1 MGSPIMKFLTK
12 RTLPILFGFVSLF
25 SLTIA
30 NGDHVQNSDDAIEI
44 ESDDIQLRWLDK
56 STMQIIWSGKEGM
69 EDGSINEDSSDNGLF
84 SQSSTKSPGES
95 DDNSETASSD
105 TTSQPS
111 NTENDMDT
119 NEDGSGTADVEEK
132 VINGELMFLTP
143 SVKFKF
149 ENKTTVCRFRG
160 KLENHPLARA
170 SVVGC
175 ETEEFSFVNINIG
188 GRFYVLNLNNKDGRT
203 WKKIRNPSLDTAVK
217 VRGKRSPYYR
227 APPPSGVR
235 DFVERNEPRP
245 NLLASREGPPPK
257 AITLPYTLAYDKR
270 LKRYFGSDSRA
281 KKYVADVSTLAE
293 PFLEGESN
301 LGTEVH
307 MKFGDIQFVD
317 ENVDAD
323 GMCRS
328 EPSRGVKNVIAKQAG
343 NLTPMVIITDDK
355 VDCTG
360 RVSAFTGCAYMG
372 SACGVKSG
380 ANIAIVDMTF
390 VGEGCSGKRS
400 HGVQDSAMTFVHEVG
415 HQLGMDH
422 DHAGGNGGRTDGRDC
437 TGEGH
442 MSYGE
447 SKKEWSSCSKYDF
460 KNWWN
465 SEGYACPHIE
475 HGTTN
480 CGGHKAPSCKKCGES
495 AWMCNGECTWDN
507 EFDECVNKEE
517 RNPTFLSFPGS
528 YWLEDGGWQNSGKY
542 SHLKVTSVS
551 NVDGCNADCAKTP
564 DCVAFTYVADK
575 TRSNC
580 ELKNDKGAVH
590 LQRSTN
596 KALVGGMRLLR
607 DGTAWVNLNGKYL
620 ATSDDVFYDVDNPLK
635 CSKKCEDTTGCI
647 GWTYALAL
655 DRCDLKDGSGEGH
668 GAAHHLCVDCYA
680 DVVSGVSSRYQ
691 KCPYSKLYEGCD

>member
-1 MGSPIMKFLTK
+1 MGNSPIMRFLTK

-25 SLTIA
+25 SSTIA
-30 NGDHVQNSDDAIEI
+30 NGHVQNSDDTIEI

-111 NTENDMDT
+111 NMEND
-119 NEDGSGTADVEEK
+119 
-132 VINGELMFLTP
+132 INGELMFLTP

-203 WKKIRNPSLDTAVK
+203 WKKIRNPSLDTVVK

-317 ENVDAD
+317 E
-323 GMCRS
+323 
-328 EPSRGVKNVIAKQAG
+328 
-343 NLTPMVIITDDK
+343 K

-422 DHAGGNGGRTDGRDC
+422 D
-437 TGEGH
+437 
-442 MSYGE
+442 
-447 SKKEWSSCSKYDF
+447 
-460 KNWWN
+460 
-465 SEGYACPHIE
+465 
-475 HGTTN
+475 
-480 CGGHKAPSCKKCGES
+480 
-495 AWMCNGECTWDN
+495 
-507 EFDECVNKEE
+507 
-517 RNPTFLSFPGS
+517 
-528 YWLEDGGWQNSGKY
+528 
-542 SHLKVTSVS
+542 
-551 NVDGCNADCAKTP
+551 
-564 DCVAFTYVADK
+564 
-575 TRSNC
+575 
-580 ELKNDKGAVH
+580 
-590 LQRSTN
+590 
-596 KALVGGMRLLR
+596 
-607 DGTAWVNLNGKYL
+607 
-620 ATSDDVFYDVDNPLK
+620 
-635 CSKKCEDTTGCI
+635 
-647 GWTYALAL
+647 
-655 DRCDLKDGSGEGH
+655 
-668 GAAHHLCVDCYA
+668 
-680 DVVSGVSSRYQ
+680 
-691 KCPYSKLYEGCD
+691 

>member
-111 NTENDMDT
+111 NMENDMDT

-203 WKKIRNPSLDTAVK
+203 WKKIRNPSLDTVVK

-317 ENVDAD
+317 E
-323 GMCRS
+323 
-328 EPSRGVKNVIAKQAG
+328 
-343 NLTPMVIITDDK
+343 K

-422 DHAGGNGGRTDGRDC
+422 D
-437 TGEGH
+437 
-442 MSYGE
+442 
-447 SKKEWSSCSKYDF
+447 
-460 KNWWN
+460 
-465 SEGYACPHIE
+465 
-475 HGTTN
+475 
-480 CGGHKAPSCKKCGES
+480 
-495 AWMCNGECTWDN
+495 
-507 EFDECVNKEE
+507 
-517 RNPTFLSFPGS
+517 
-528 YWLEDGGWQNSGKY
+528 
-542 SHLKVTSVS
+542 
-551 NVDGCNADCAKTP
+551 
-564 DCVAFTYVADK
+564 
-575 TRSNC
+575 
-580 ELKNDKGAVH
+580 
-590 LQRSTN
+590 
-596 KALVGGMRLLR
+596 
-607 DGTAWVNLNGKYL
+607 
-620 ATSDDVFYDVDNPLK
+620 
-635 CSKKCEDTTGCI
+635 
-647 GWTYALAL
+647 
-655 DRCDLKDGSGEGH
+655 
-668 GAAHHLCVDCYA
+668 
-680 DVVSGVSSRYQ
+680 
-691 KCPYSKLYEGCD
+691 

>member
-111 NTENDMDT
+111 NMEND
-119 NEDGSGTADVEEK
+119 
-132 VINGELMFLTP
+132 INGELMFLTP

-203 WKKIRNPSLDTAVK
+203 WKKIRNPSLDTVVK

-227 APPPSGVR
+227 APPPSGVT
-235 DFVERNEPRP
+235 DFLESNEPRP
-245 NLLASREGPPPK
+245 NLLASHEGPPPK
-257 AITLPYTLAYDKR
+257 AFTLPYTLAYDKS

-307 MKFGDIQFVD
+307 MKFGEIEFVD
-317 ENVDAD
+317 ESVDAD
-323 GMCRS
+323 SMCNESGGRW
-328 EPSRGVKNVIAKQAG
+328 RGVKNVKNKQEG
-343 NLTPMVIITDDK
+343 NLTPIVIIADDK
-355 VDCTG
+355 VDCRG
-360 RVSAFTGCAYMG
+360 GASAISGCAYTS
-372 SACGVKSG
+372 SACGVRSG

-400 HGVQDSAMTFVHEVG
+400 NDVQGSAMTFVHEVG
-415 HQLGMDH
+415 HQLGMQH
-422 DHAGGNGGRTDGRDC
+422 DHTGWGGRRDGRDC

-447 SKKEWSSCSKYDF
+447 
-460 KNWWN
+460 
-465 SEGYACPHIE
+465 
-475 HGTTN
+475 T
-480 CGGHKAPSCKKCGES
+480 
-495 AWMCNGECTWDN
+495 
-507 EFDECVNKEE
+507 KEE
-517 RNPTFLSFPGS
+517 HFLP
-528 YWLEDGGWQNSGKY
+528 
-542 SHLKVTSVS
+542 
-551 NVDGCNADCAKTP
+551 
-564 DCVAFTYVADK
+564 
-575 TRSNC
+575 
-580 ELKNDKGAVH
+580 
-590 LQRSTN
+590 
-596 KALVGGMRLLR
+596 
-607 DGTAWVNLNGKYL
+607 
-620 ATSDDVFYDVDNPLK
+620 
-635 CSKKCEDTTGCI
+635 
-647 GWTYALAL
+647 
-655 DRCDLKDGSGEGH
+655 
-668 GAAHHLCVDCYA
+668 
-680 DVVSGVSSRYQ
+680 
-691 KCPYSKLYEGCD
+691 